1 MKRLFTAL
9 FYAYLVMI
17 GSFLVI
23 LLNIALV
30 TFIMSHVQI
39 LSLFIFAYVLLSF
52 ILYIINIG
60 DDQMDLEDI
69 LYGDYEKRH
78 STK

>member
-60 DDQMDLEDI
+60 DD
-69 LYGDYEKRH
+69 
-78 STK
+78 

>member
-1 MKRLFTAL
+1 MKRLLTAL
-9 FYAYLVMI
+9 FYTYLAMI

-30 TFIMSHVQI
+30 TFIMSNVQI
-39 LSLFIFAYVLLSF
+39 LIMFIFAFVLLTV

-60 DDQMDLEDI
+60 DD
-69 LYGDYEKRH
+69 
-78 STK
+78 